1 MAWTDDQK
9 RAIDARGGRILVSAA
24 AGSGKTAVLVARIL
38 ERILDEKDPVD
49 VDELLIMT
57 FTRAAASEMKER
69 IQRKIEDMLRE
80 TPATSVQ
87 YLRLKRQATLVDC
100 ARISTIDS
108 FCRTVIVENLDH
120 IDLDPSFMIADQ
132 ETLSLMR
139 EDVMD
144 NLMEEEYESL
154 LKHYE

>member
-100 ARISTIDS
+100 AKISND
-108 FCRTVIVENLDH
+108 
-120 IDLDPSFMIADQ
+120 
-132 ETLSLMR
+132 
-139 EDVMD
+139 
-144 NLMEEEYESL
+144 
-154 LKHYE
+154 